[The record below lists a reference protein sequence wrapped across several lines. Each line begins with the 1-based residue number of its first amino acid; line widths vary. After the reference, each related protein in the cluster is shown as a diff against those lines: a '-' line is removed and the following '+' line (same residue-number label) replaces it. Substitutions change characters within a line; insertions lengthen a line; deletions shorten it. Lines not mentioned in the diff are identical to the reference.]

1 MYEHIDF
8 RHLMFLSE
16 ELFTDVIAGEKYR
29 VGLLVE
35 TKLEDEQGNPR
46 FIILTD
52 NPEMALPESHLEDLT
67 ELQGSVYLYFVRNGE
82 VIHERLILI

>member
-52 NPEMALPESHLEDLT
+52 NPEMTLPESHLEDLT